1 MLLLSTIGYEVSA
14 QTRLDSLW
22 AIWRNID
29 LHDTTRLKAINKI
42 VREGYLFTQPDS
54 AYYLA
59 QLEYD
64 FAEKTGYKK
73 QMSMALYQQ
82 AISLWL
88 KGDYL
93 SALKHAGRNL
103 VLAEEIQDKREITN
117 ALSITGSIFNSQG
130 NYPRAIQYYLR
141 SLQID
146 ESTGYKKGIA
156 GNLNNIGVIYHFQ
169 GNYAQA
175 LDYYQRSLTIQEP
188 MGNKS
193 GIANNLTNIGE
204 IHYKLSNY
212 DKALDYFE
220 RSLKILEEIGDKSGI
235 GAVLNDFGEV
245 YVKQNNFSR
254 ALMYFSR
261 SLKTQEQIGSKPG
274 IVVSMNSIGELYN
287 TLGLH
292 QRAVANCEKGLVLAK
307 EIGSMIDQKN
317 SCRCLYNAYKAQGSG
332 NKALGY
338 HEQMTQLSDSLS
350 AKETEKKLQQMEFAK
365 QILNDSIAQ
374 VERERLVTQEYQED
388 VRKKNRTKNIA
399 LVSGLFLS
407 IITAGMFSRMLY
419 IRKSKAI
426 IEKERDR
433 SDSLLLNIL
442 PEEIA
447 RELKEKGRADA
458 RDFEVVSI
466 LFSDFKEF
474 TSSSEKLSA
483 KELVSEINICFE
495 AFDEIM
501 EKYGV
506 EKIKTIGDAY
516 MAAGGLPVP
525 RVDSTKDTI
534 LAGLA
539 MQDFIEKRKAENKSL
554 GQTAFGMR
562 VGIHTGP
569 VVAGIVG
576 VKKFQY
582 DIWGDTVNTASR
594 IESTSEEGKVNIS
607 QSTYELLKD
616 DETFI
621 FESRGKIE
629 AKGKGEIDMYFV
641 TTKVSV

>member
-1 MLLLSTIGYEVSA
+1 MLLLATIGYEVPA

-22 AIWRNID
+22 AVWRNVD
-29 LHDTTRLKAINKI
+29 LHDTSRLKAINKI
-42 VREGYLFTQPDS
+42 VKEGYLFTQPDS

-64 FAEKTGYKK
+64 FAEKTGHKK
-73 QMSMALYQQ
+73 QMCMALYQQ
-82 AISLWL
+82 AHSLWL

-93 SALKHAGRNL
+93 PALKHAGRSL

-130 NYPRAIQYYLR
+130 NYPRAIKYYLR

-169 GNYAQA
+169 GNYLQA
-175 LDYYQRSLTIQEP
+175 LDYYQRSLIIQEP

-204 IHYKLSNY
+204 IHHKLSNY
-212 DKALDYFE
+212 EKALDYFG
-220 RSLKILEEIGDKSGI
+220 RSLKIWEEIGDKSGI
-235 GAVLNDFGEV
+235 GTVLNNFGEV
-245 YVKQNNFSR
+245 YLKQDNYPR

-261 SLKTQEQIGSKPG
+261 SLKTQENVGSKPG
-274 IVVSMNSIGELYN
+274 MVISMNSIGELYN

-292 QRAVANCEKGLVLAK
+292 QRAVANCKKGLALAQ
-307 EIGSMIDQKN
+307 EIGSMIDQEN
-317 SCRCLYNAYKAQGSG
+317 SCRCLYNAYKALGNG
-332 NKALGY
+332 NKALVH
-338 HEQMTQLSDSLS
+338 HEQMMQLGDSLS
-350 AKETEKKLQQMEFAK
+350 ERETEKKLQQMEFAK

-374 VERERLVTQEYQED
+374 VEKERLVTEAYQED

-399 LVSGLFLS
+399 LVSGLFLL
-407 IITAGMFSRMLY
+407 IMTAGMFSRILY

-433 SDSLLLNIL
+433 SDNLLLNIL

-458 RDFEVVSI
+458 RDFEMVSI

-483 KELVSEINICFE
+483 KELVAEINICFE
-495 AFDEIM
+495 AFDAIM

-525 RVDSTKDTI
+525 TADSTRNTV

-539 MQDFIEKRKAENKSL
+539 MQAFIEKRKAENKSR

-594 IESTSEEGKVNIS
+594 IESASEEGKVNIS
-607 QSTYELLKD
+607 RSTYELLKD
-616 DETFI
+616 DETFV

-641 TTKVSV
+641 ATKVSG